1 MTTRKRIHAG
11 KTSEKNMVKDF
22 IEALRS
28 EPPGAEIR
36 SGLSD
41 IGRSIEKAVRAHQE
55 DVELQMR
62 QRGSVEICLK
72 AMNDLPERIAESLR
86 PTVECVRTSMAPQE
100 LFARLVGL
108 AEDKVSAM
116 LSRIRAIEN
125 RLDIIEGRVK

>member
-72 AMNDLPERIAESLR
+72 AMNDLPERIAASLR
-86 PTVECVRTSMAPQE
+86 PTVESIRMCIAPQE
-100 LFARLVGL
+100 LFTRLVEMS
-108 AEDKVSAM
+108 EDKVSSLLA
-116 LSRIRAIEN
+116 RIRAIEN